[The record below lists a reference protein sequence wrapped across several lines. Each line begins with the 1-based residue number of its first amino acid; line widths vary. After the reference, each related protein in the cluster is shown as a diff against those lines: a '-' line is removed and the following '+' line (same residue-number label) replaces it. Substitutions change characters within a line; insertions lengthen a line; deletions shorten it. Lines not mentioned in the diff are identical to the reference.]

1 MDQQL
6 KLLAVKL
13 DDLDS
18 ICNTNGGKRKL
29 TPKCC
34 SLPPAHASWHVNT
47 FTYVYAHT
55 CALNN
60 NNKLF

>member
-1 MDQQL
+1 MDQQV

-18 ICNTNGGKRKL
+18 ICNTHGGKRKL

-34 SLPPAHASWHVNT
+34 PLPPARASWHVDT
-47 FTYVYAHT
+47 GTYLYAYT
-55 CALNN
+55 CTL
-60 NNKLF
+60 NKLF